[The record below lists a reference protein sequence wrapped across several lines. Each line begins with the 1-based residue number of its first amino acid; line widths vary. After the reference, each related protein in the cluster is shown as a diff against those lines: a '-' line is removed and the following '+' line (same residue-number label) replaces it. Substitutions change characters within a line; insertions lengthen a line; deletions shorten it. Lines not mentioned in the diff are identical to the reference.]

1 MDGVVP
7 RFTPA
12 SAGNIAIA
20 SHRKWGETGSPPHP
34 RGIWYSCSRPRSP
47 ARFTPASAGNIAK
60 RELDSS
66 SRRVHPRIRGEYMS
80 RFTNS
85 SEMKG
90 SPPHPR
96 GIFIVPAAQF
106 LYLRF
111 TPASAGNILNYL
123 VKIVRRQVHPRI
135 RGEYMYLPRDLET
148 FSGSPP
154 HPRGISPLISSVLL
168 TERFTPASAGN
179 IGSIW

>member
-1 MDGVVP
+1 MAYCHQQARFYQVHPRIRGEYFYRIICMRMRIGSPPHPRGILRIRKLDGVVP

-66 SRRVHPRIRGEYMS
+66 SRRVHPRIRGEYPLLDALPDPPL
-80 RFTNS
+80 
-85 SEMKG
+85 G

-96 GIFIVPAAQF
+96 GI
-106 LYLRF
+106 
-111 TPASAGNILNYL
+111 
-123 VKIVRRQVHPRI
+123 
-135 RGEYMYLPRDLET
+135 
-148 FSGSPP
+148 
-154 HPRGISPLISSVLL
+154 
-168 TERFTPASAGN
+168 
-179 IGSIW
+179 